1 MSCSS
6 EMHHSSSTHRYI
18 RSTFQPAAFCWM
30 PAFDRSVWNHET
42 SVFFKAE
49 TWKKKTL
56 TVADEKRKEN
66 MTPWSPFW
74 CVSGFF
80 LINQLTVFTEWKGSS
95 LGWRWPD
102 PPYNQHLSRQLWHG
116 KDTVRYTS
124 TGSRRRIVLRKQKLI
139 PPPVSTECHG
149 EIVAKEGHPV

>member
-1 MSCSS
+1 M
-6 EMHHSSSTHRYI
+6 E
-18 RSTFQPAAFCWM
+18 
-30 PAFDRSVWNHET
+30 
-42 SVFFKAE
+42 
-49 TWKKKTL
+49 KKTL

-102 PPYNQHLSRQLWHG
+102 PLQPTFVKTTLAQQRHRKIHFNRKPSKNCSAQTKTDTTSCFDRVPWRDRCQRRSPGLKGAAWGAAWGWRQPNTFYLIQGTAWLG
-116 KDTVRYTS
+116 VCSFGDDWPEIFVY
-124 TGSRRRIVLRKQKLI
+124 KQARLI
-139 PPPVSTECHG
+139 Q
-149 EIVAKEGHPV
+149 K

>member
-1 MSCSS
+1 M
-6 EMHHSSSTHRYI
+6 E
-18 RSTFQPAAFCWM
+18 
-30 PAFDRSVWNHET
+30 
-42 SVFFKAE
+42 
-49 TWKKKTL
+49 KKTL

-102 PPYNQHLSRQLWHG
+102 PLQPTFVKTTLAQQRHRKIHFNRKPSKNCSAQT
-116 KDTVRYTS
+116 KTDTTS
-124 TGSRRRIVLRKQKLI
+124 CFDRVPWRDRCQRRSPGLK
-139 PPPVSTECHG
+139 G
-149 EIVAKEGHPV
+149 AAWGAAWG